1 MMIRKNLLLEVVQ
14 LVRQCDCQVLERC
27 SCSKGI
33 GKCCPNPRVSE
44 KEKLRCVHSAFRHDF
59 SHNEVLLENKVFL
72 HAIRIYSIYIYIIF
86 IYIYKCQYTNKKV
99 SPKLI
104 EEAFRQITLQVR
116 KEEGWQGSIHW
127 TKRLSILTKGCFPK
141 MTVPT
146 LSSLPASVAQNYS
159 FRDSTDFREWIH
171 GSLNLYITCS
181 CWILAI
187 CL

>member
-1 MMIRKNLLLEVVQ
+1 MWLP
-14 LVRQCDCQVLERC
+14 
-27 SCSKGI
+27 SFG
-33 GKCCPNPRVSE
+33 
-44 KEKLRCVHSAFRHDF
+44 
-59 SHNEVLLENKVFL
+59 KVFVFKGHWKML
-72 HAIRIYSIYIYIIF
+72 SQPKSFRERETEMCALSVSSWFLSQWGAAWKQSFPPCDSHLQYIYIYI
-86 IYIYKCQYTNKKV
+86 IYKCQYTNKKV

-159 FRDSTDFREWIH
+159 FRDPTDFREWIH

>member
-72 HAIRIYSIYIYIIF
+72 HAIRIYSIYIHY
-86 IYIYKCQYTNKKV
+86 IYIYIYIYINVNTQ
-99 SPKLI
+99 
-104 EEAFRQITLQVR
+104 
-116 KEEGWQGSIHW
+116 
-127 TKRLSILTKGCFPK
+127 TKRFLQSWLRKHFVRLRYKYAKKRVDKGVFIERKGFQSWLKAASRKWQFPLCLRCPPRWRK
-141 MTVPT
+141 T
-146 LSSLPASVAQNYS
+146 
-159 FRDSTDFREWIH
+159 IH
-171 GSLNLYITCS
+171 LGIQLIFENGSMGL
-181 CWILAI
+181 
-187 CL
+187 